1 MICVV
6 VDTNVYVS
14 AFLFGGLPERVFLF
28 AEEGAFTICI
38 SPAIAQEIRSVLTR
52 KFGWSKSELAE
63 LLDPFL
69 VSLRTVIPSQQV
81 NLAKDRADNEILA
94 CALEAEAEAI
104 VTGDDHLL
112 KLKAFQ
118 GIPIMTPRQF
128 ITIKPW
134 RW

>member
-28 AEEGAFTICI
+28 AEEGVFTICI
-38 SPAIAQEIRSVLTR
+38 SPSIAQEIRSVLTK
-52 KFGWSKSELAE
+52 KFGWSKNELAE
-63 LLDPFL
+63 WIDPFL

-128 ITIKPW
+128 ITVKPW
-134 RW
+134 R